1 MRRRIAVVAAVMA
14 ACLAMPA
21 MPAGAVQPSTAGAT
35 LETAVSTPSAAVL
48 TATRKPR
55 ASLSATLG
63 LSATGRPQVR
73 ATSNAKKI
81 RVAYRTAKGAKRV
94 VTKKSPQGPGDGH
107 AAHRC
112 EVDPCAGKGDCSA
125 GCQPVGRG
133 GSTDRRLPGH
143 ASPSSRLRH
152 SWHLSPRHYPW

>member
-1 MRRRIAVVAAVMA
+1 MRRRIAVVAAVLA

-35 LETAVSTPSAAVL
+35 LATAVSAPSTAVL

-94 VTKKSPQGPGDGH
+94 VTKKLRKGRATVTLPTGARSIRVRARATLGWLPARGSWRKHRPSPP
-107 AAHRC
+107 R
-112 EVDPCAGKGDCSA
+112 S
-125 GCQPVGRG
+125 
-133 GSTDRRLPGH
+133 S
-143 ASPSSRLRH
+143 SPSSRLRR